1 MKEKKQEHFHEH
13 SCCDI
18 ADKYLKW
25 VSKIKGSR
33 LSPGD
38 ETGVKGGLMRTG
50 SQRNIFILMN
60 LFHRT
65 TRKVLT
71 EKKLKNFPHACAYL
85 VVRPKRI
92 TRNARQIPKNR

>member
-38 ETGVKGGLMRTG
+38 ETGVKGGLRRTG
-50 SQRNIFILMN
+50 SQRNIFILMH

-71 EKKLKNFPHACAYL
+71 EKNLKNFPHGCASL
-85 VVRPKRI
+85 FGWLKRVM
-92 TRNARQIPKNR
+92 RNAPQ